1 MSADDLLQR
10 VRARPFVPFR
20 LVLTEG
26 TPYEVRHPDH
36 IMVTRTIASI
46 GRPSEDEQSL
56 FESVVWVF
64 LLHIVRLEPLDSQK
78 PAGKDGAVRQLGR
91 KGDARFSFHSS
102 SLTNRRTSSL
112 HFCTKVGSPERPLRR
127 NFPSGSCGRPST

>member
-1 MSADDLLQR
+1 MPAFQPCSLIADPDNEGSAGDEGTTSMSADDLLQR

-46 GRPSEDEQSL
+46 GRPSKDEQSL
-56 FESVVWVF
+56 FESVVWVS
-64 LLHIVRLEPLDSQK
+64 LLHIVRLEPLEAK
-78 PAGKDGAVRQLGR
+78 APAGGNGAAG
-91 KGDARFSFHSS
+91 A
-102 SLTNRRTSSL
+102 
-112 HFCTKVGSPERPLRR
+112 
-127 NFPSGSCGRPST
+127 